1 MATMQNPKLLL
12 LDEHT
17 AALDPQTA
25 AKVLKITDELVREGN
40 ITTLMITHNM
50 KDAIRLGNRLIMMY
64 NGKIIYDISGEEKK
78 NLQVSDLLA
87 LFEKASNGEFAN
99 DRMLLA

>member
-1 MATMQNPKLLL
+1 
-12 LDEHT
+12 
-17 AALDPQTA
+17 
-25 AKVLKITDELVREGN
+25 
-40 ITTLMITHNM
+40 MITHNM

>member
-1 MATMQNPKLLL
+1 M
-12 LDEHT
+12 
-17 AALDPQTA
+17 
-25 AKVLKITDELVREGN
+25 LKITDELVHEGN

-78 NLQVSDLLA
+78 NLKVQDLLA

-99 DRMLLA
+99 DRMLLS